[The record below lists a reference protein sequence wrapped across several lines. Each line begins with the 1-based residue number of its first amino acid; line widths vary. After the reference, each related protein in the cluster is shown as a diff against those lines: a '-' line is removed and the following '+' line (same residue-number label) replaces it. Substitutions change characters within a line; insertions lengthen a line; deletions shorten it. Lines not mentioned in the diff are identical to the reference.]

1 MNKPIATSSAT
12 SVSKSYVSSEDRE
25 RLIKNGYEDC
35 LYLAE
40 AISALESGDT
50 DAMWQWISKGRLPP
64 VVLRMLKIWRGA
76 QFIKDKGL
84 DTSLADAVYG
94 ADWLEPQPS
103 SNMPKSYLSQE
114 EREKL
119 LRDGD
124 MDQLYVAEGVAACGA
139 RDLDTAWT
147 WLAKAKL
154 PPTALRMIKAGR
166 GVQFILEKGFNTS
179 LADAEYGPNWL
190 ESK

>member
-1 MNKPIATSSAT
+1 MNTHTSTTAATS
-12 SVSKSYVSSEDRE
+12 KPKGYVSSEDRE
-25 RLIKNGYEDC
+25 RLINNGYEDC

-40 AISALESGDT
+40 AIGALESGDT
-50 DAMWQWISKGRLPP
+50 DAVWQWLSKGQLPP
-64 VVLRMLKIWRGA
+64 VVLRMLRVWRGA
-76 QFIKDKGL
+76 QFIKDKVL

-119 LRDGD
+119 LCNGD
-124 MDQLYVAEGVAACGA
+124 LDQLYVAEGVAACSA
-139 RDLDTAWT
+139 RDLDAAWA
-147 WLAKAKL
+147 WVAKAKL
-154 PPTALRMIKAGR
+154 PPTALRMIKVGQGA
-166 GVQFILEKGFNTS
+166 QFIREKGFNTS
-179 LADAEYGPNWL
+179 LAEAEYGPNWL